1 MSRELPSVDVIVPC
15 YNYAK
20 YLPDCVGSI
29 LAQTGVDLRV
39 LIADD
44 SSPDETEAVSHAL
57 MRADSRV
64 HYRRNPVNLRNI
76 ENYNTALAW
85 AEADLTTILS
95 ADDLMMPGALAR
107 AAALMADHPGV
118 VMTYGR
124 ALYFTGPLEVPALLS
139 GAVAARPWPY
149 NPAEGYADGR
159 PSALTAL
166 QLADTLPGHPRLSGT
181 REFFRQNRFSN
192 QVHMSSVIVRTDV
205 QRRVGGYNRDLP
217 HAGDFEMWLRLATQ
231 GEIGFVDRFQIAARM
246 HESNMSSGYYADRT
260 ADFRQ
265 RALAL
270 DTVEAGWGR
279 NLQPGLMAEMRRGLA
294 ISILRA
300 GTDDEMVRL
309 ARAQDPG
316 ITATAA
322 GRLLRLKQR
331 LRLGSLMPPAVK
343 QAALKVL
350 RLA

>member
-1 MSRELPSVDVIVPC
+1 VSFDLPSVDVIVPC

-29 LAQTGVDLRV
+29 LAQAGVELRV

-44 SSPDETEAVSHAL
+44 ASPDDTEAVSHAL
-57 MRADSRV
+57 MRADRRV

-76 ENYNTALAW
+76 ANYNTALAW
-85 AEADLTTILS
+85 AEADFTTILS

-107 AAALMADHPGV
+107 AAALMAKHPGV

-124 ALYFTGPLEVPALLS
+124 ALYFTGPLEVRALLD

-149 NPAEGYADGR
+149 NPAEGYADGQ
-159 PSALTAL
+159 PSELTASE
-166 QLADTLPGHPRLSGT
+166 LADTLPGHPRLSGM

-192 QVHMSSVIVRTDV
+192 QVHMSGAIVRTAV
-205 QRRVGGYNRDLP
+205 QRRVGGYRPELP

-246 HESNMSSGYYADRT
+246 HESNMSSGYYTDRT

-265 RALAL
+265 RGLAL
-270 DTVEAGWGR
+270 DAIEAGWSDT
-279 NLQPGLMAEMRRGLA
+279 LVPGLMAEMRHGLA

-300 GTDDEMVRL
+300 GTDPELVRL
-309 ARAQDPG
+309 ARAQDPR

-322 GRLLRLKQR
+322 GRLLRLKR
-331 LRLGSLMPPAVK
+331 HLHLGSLMPPAVK
-343 QAALKVL
+343 QAALRAL
-350 RLA
+350 HLA

>member
-1 MSRELPSVDVIVPC
+1 MTFDLPSVDVIVPC

-44 SSPDETEAVSHAL
+44 ASPDDTEAVSREL

-76 ENYNTALAW
+76 ENYNTAFAW
-85 AEADLTTILS
+85 VTADLTTILS

-107 AAALMADHPGV
+107 AATLMAAHPEV

-124 ALYFTGPLEVPALLS
+124 ALYFTGPLAVAALL
-139 GAVAARPWPY
+139 GGTVAARPWPY

-159 PSALTAL
+159 PSELSATAL
-166 QLADTLPGHPRLSGT
+166 QRVLPGHPVISAMP
-181 REFFRQNRFSN
+181 EFFRQNRFSN
-192 QVHMSSVIVRTDV
+192 QVHMSSVIVRADV
-205 QRRVGGYNRDLP
+205 QRRVGGYRPDLP

-231 GEIGFVDRFQIAARM
+231 GSIGFIDQFQIAARM
-246 HESNMSSGYYADRT
+246 HDSNMSSGYYTDRT
-260 ADFRQ
+260 LDFRQ

-270 DTVEAGWGR
+270 DAIEAGWSGS
-279 NLQPGLMAEMRRGLA
+279 LQPGLMAEMRRGLA
-294 ISILRA
+294 IAILRA
-300 GTDDEMVRL
+300 GTDEEMLRL
-309 ARAQDPG
+309 AEAQDPG

-322 GRLLRLKQR
+322 WRLLALKQR
-331 LRLGSLMPPAVK
+331 LRLGALLPRPVK

-350 RLA
+350 HLA